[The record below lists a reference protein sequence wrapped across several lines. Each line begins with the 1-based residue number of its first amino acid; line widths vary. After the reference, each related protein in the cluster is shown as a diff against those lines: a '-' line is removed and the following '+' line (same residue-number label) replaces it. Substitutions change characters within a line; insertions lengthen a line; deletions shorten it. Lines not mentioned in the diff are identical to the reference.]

1 MLIYISFIWIQ
12 EESYTLH
19 GINGPGRHQAERGAH
34 TPTGLVCLFKLQM
47 TGDGVFVCE
56 GPWIWRRFC
65 VKLQVLVHF
74 THIYTLSMLFTVRL
88 FLTDSF
94 CFIHRRSSV
103 WDVPEMDQSTGLE
116 GSYICTPNLLALE
129 LNPSLSLLIFLTY
142 KKLRHCGNCQARSDP
157 HMENSPSATQR
168 HWLEPF
174 QISTV
179 KQAASD

>member
-1 MLIYISFIWIQ
+1 MLFNSPHLSKSCPVVCAYLHFLHMNSRR
-12 EESYTLH
+12 SYTLH

-65 VKLQVLVHF
+65 VKLQVLVHSHISTLLVCSSQCACF
-74 THIYTLSMLFTVRL
+74 SQTH
-88 FLTDSF
+88 F

-116 GSYICTPNLLALE
+116 GSYTRTLNRLALE
-129 LNPSLSLLIFLTY
+129 LNPSCL
-142 KKLRHCGNCQARSDP
+142 C
-157 HMENSPSATQR
+157 
-168 HWLEPF
+168 
-174 QISTV
+174 
-179 KQAASD
+179 